1 MHSQIILF
9 KLVYL
14 SWVMKI
20 RVEMKWL
27 DPTRICPLTPFNFKT
42 SSFLFITKKKAV
54 ALQLI
59 GINVLFHEEALI
71 CVSLSFVT
79 NTNNCQLLTYRC
91 PSLLLEDFVPGD
103 LLIFLSLSGVW
114 FFLHNFVTLAKIPSL
129 LFLWRLFFPL
139 SLGLSNELHESPLTR
154 LKNPNLLYC
163 LGRTSS
169 FSKFSCSVL
178 HIGVGT

>member
-1 MHSQIILF
+1 M
-9 KLVYL
+9 
-14 SWVMKI
+14 
-20 RVEMKWL
+20 
-27 DPTRICPLTPFNFKT
+27 TRICPLTPFNFKT
-42 SSFLFITKKKAV
+42 SSFLFITTTKKAV
-54 ALQLI
+54 VFQLI

-79 NTNNCQLLTYRC
+79 NTNNCLLLTYRC

-129 LFLWRLFFPL
+129 LFLWGLLFSL
-139 SLGLSNELHESPLTR
+139 SLGLNNELHESPLTR
-154 LKNPNLLYC
+154 LKNPNLLHC

-178 HIGVGT
+178 HIGVSTKE